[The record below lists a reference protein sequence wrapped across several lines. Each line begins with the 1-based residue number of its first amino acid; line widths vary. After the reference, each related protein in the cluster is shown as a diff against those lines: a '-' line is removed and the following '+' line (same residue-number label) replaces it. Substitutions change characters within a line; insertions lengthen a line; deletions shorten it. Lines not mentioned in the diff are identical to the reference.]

1 MGAPTVDHEAPPDD
15 WMSWVVVERVIAGN
29 RPGPPI
35 TEAERREVARRM
47 LARGNTTNEIA
58 HALRPRFKRA
68 RALVAQVER
77 GRN

>member
-1 MGAPTVDHEAPPDD
+1 
-15 WMSWVVVERVIAGN
+15 VIAGN
-29 RPGPPI
+29 RPGRPI

-58 HALRPRFKRA
+58 HALRSRFKRA
-68 RALVAQVER
+68 EALVAQVQR